1 MSKDENKEKGAER
14 YTEFRAPVTGWEFAL
29 RIWYIF
35 VIGLGALIYV
45 FLKDHIPV
53 SFQYGYWTGIAVFVV
68 VYWFLGLPEGW
79 GLDTTEM
86 QDGHIGLVPLNRW
99 QLDRVTAKPG
109 IMMMRSD
116 EGPVALIGHRLFA
129 LDDDG
134 QVKMYPEVEVK
145 TNSEV
150 ARRVASSQEKII
162 EEYLVLKA
170 VPEVESSRKFVE
182 VYQAWRKMARLDPE
196 LTDSEKSLES
206 VD

>member
-1 MSKDENKEKGAER
+1 MSEDEVKGAER
-14 YTEFRAPVTGWEFAL
+14 YTEFRAPVTGWEFL
-29 RIWYIF
+29 LKIWWAIVVLIGVVIF
-35 VIGLGALIYV
+35 VL
-45 FLKDHIPV
+45 LKDSIPV
-53 SFQYGYWTGIAVFVV
+53 SWQYGYWTGVAVFCV

-129 LDDDG
+129 IDESGKLS
-134 QVKMYPEVEVK
+134 MHPEVEVK

-150 ARRVASSQEKII
+150 ARRVARSQAQIVD
-162 EEYLVLKA
+162 EYLVLKA
-170 VPEVESSRKFVE
+170 VPEVESSAKFVE
-182 VYQAWRKMARLDPE
+182 MYKAWRRIARLDPE
-196 LTDSEKSLES
+196 SSDSDLKPKSAE
-206 VD
+206 

>member
-1 MSKDENKEKGAER
+1 MNDEPKEEKGAER
-14 YTEFRAPVTGWEFAL
+14 YTEFRAPVTGWEFML
-29 RIWYIF
+29 RIWWAIVILIGVVIF
-35 VIGLGALIYV
+35 VI
-45 FLKDHIPV
+45 LKDSIPV
-53 SFQYGYWTGIAVFVV
+53 SWQYGYWTGVAVFAV

-86 QDGHIGLVPLNRW
+86 QEGHIGLVPLNRW

-129 LDDDG
+129 LDEEG
-134 QVKMYPEVEVK
+134 KVKMYPEVEVK

-150 ARRVASSQEKII
+150 ARRVASSQEQII

-182 VYQAWRKMARLDPE
+182 VYQAWRKKARLDPE
-196 LTDSEKSLES
+196 LTDSERSLES